1 MRGMINTEDLMK
13 RIEDAVRLEIQFLTT
28 SKRTLK
34 SEIRIEFNVSQ
45 GGFSDV
51 KLMRQTME
59 KIKQN

>member
-1 MRGMINTEDLMK
+1 MNTEELLK

-34 SEIRIEFNVSQ
+34 SEIRIEFNVNQ
-45 GGFSDV
+45 GGVSDV